1 MSAPDSSPPDT
12 TRVTADEAQALRD
25 AAYDCGACDRQA
37 VVTRL
42 AETVLDLHAEVAS
55 QRDDFTRANVALA
68 EENVALRL
76 ERDELLAFDAW
87 AASVAVLVNARKI
100 GAGKSPEAKAFASLD
115 EAEAL
120 AFHFKLAA
128 ERAGTGL
135 APSVR
140 GPLWRMGSEGFEVVH
155 ALLVRRSQKGA
166 GA

>member
-1 MSAPDSSPPDT
+1 MTGKVVPFKPADAPSASE
-12 TRVTADEAQALRD
+12 TAERENLRRLR
-25 AAYDCGACDRQA
+25 ATLVAWGA
-37 VVTRL
+37 TGP
-42 AETVLDLHAEVAS
+42 
-55 QRDDFTRANVALA
+55 
-68 EENVALRL
+68 
-76 ERDELLAFDAW
+76 ELLAFDAW

-155 ALLVRRSQKGA
+155 ALLVRLSQKGA
-166 GA
+166 AR